1 MKTME
6 VVIARTQTI
15 HALVS
20 VPNHWTPAIT
30 RRRMTPPVIA
40 EINEPT
46 DDFDWED
53 NHTQFSVDSVTPIHD
68 RSHVV
73 DYEFDDEPAPP
84 RPVQMALIAGVEP

>member
-6 VVIARTQTI
+6 VVIARTQTL

-20 VPNHWTPAIT
+20 VPDHWTPTIT
-30 RRRMTPPVIA
+30 RRRMTSPVIA

-53 NHTQFSVDSVTPIHD
+53 KPTQFSVDSVTAIHD
-68 RSHVV
+68 ACGGV

-84 RPVQMALIAGVEP
+84 HPDQMALIAGVDP